1 MSRSS
6 GSTRYFIGL
15 LLVILGVMLLLDNTG
30 ALGLDWSLAGVYWPS
45 LIIAWAL
52 WRLVVGGFR
61 SRLWPTIALLVGV
74 VLQLSNLGLW
84 DWNFGQL
91 LWPALLV
98 AVGLMLLFGRG
109 GRGYSRGRSVRRG
122 RRGNNPSPPGR
133 SSAATA
139 TASGSTDDGA
149 DDSTH
154 DSAGNGTHD
163 STHDSAG
170 NGTHDSTHDSAG
182 NGTHDSTH
190 DSAGNGTHDSIGGSA
205 GAVWR
210 GTSIFGGIE
219 DKIVAQDFRD
229 GEAVAILGGI
239 DLDLRQAKL
248 SNGQATLD
256 VTSIFGGI
264 RLRVPRGW
272 RVNLRNVTL
281 FGSVE
286 HNREQPDPEAETGVL
301 TIVGT
306 ALFGGLEVSD

>member
-1 MSRSS
+1 MSRSP

-52 WRLVVGGFR
+52 WRLVVGGLRF
-61 SRLWPTIALLVGV
+61 RLWPTIALLVGV
-74 VLQLSNLGLW
+74 VLQLSNLDLW

-91 LWPALLV
+91 LWPAILV
-98 AVGLMLLFGRG
+98 AVGLMLLFGRR
-109 GRGYSRGRSVRRG
+109 GRGYSRGRTVRRG

-133 SSAATA
+133 SSTGNA
-139 TASGSTDDGA
+139 TASGSTDDSV
-149 DDSTH
+149 DDGTQ
-154 DSAGNGTHD
+154 DS
-163 STHDSAG
+163 
-170 NGTHDSTHDSAG
+170 
-182 NGTHDSTH
+182 
-190 DSAGNGTHDSIGGSA
+190 THDSIGGSA

-219 DKIVAQDFRD
+219 DKIIAQDFRD

-239 DLDLRQAKL
+239 DLDLRQAEL

>member
-45 LIIAWAL
+45 LLIAWAL
-52 WRLVVGGFR
+52 WRLVVGGLRFR
-61 SRLWPTIALLVGV
+61 PWPIIALLVGV
-74 VLQLSNLGLW
+74 VLQLSNLDLW

-91 LWPALLV
+91 LWPAVLV
-98 AVGLMLLFGRG
+98 AVGLMLLFGRR
-109 GRGYSRGRSVRRG
+109 GRGYSRGRTVRRG

-133 SSAATA
+133 SSTGNA

-149 DDSTH
+149 DDGTQDGTQDSTR
-154 DSAGNGTHD
+154 DGIHD
-163 STHDSAG
+163 STH
-170 NGTHDSTHDSAG
+170 H
-182 NGTHDSTH
+182 
-190 DSAGNGTHDSIGGSA
+190 SIGGST

-239 DLDLRQAKL
+239 DLDLRQAEL
-248 SNGQATLD
+248 SNGQATLE

-286 HNREQPDPEAETGVL
+286 HNREQPAPEDETGEL

>member
-52 WRLVVGGFR
+52 WRLVVGGLRFR
-61 SRLWPTIALLVGV
+61 PWPIIALLVGA
-74 VLQLSNLGLW
+74 VLQLSNLDLW

-91 LWPALLV
+91 LWPAVLV
-98 AVGLMLLFGRG
+98 AVGLMLLFGRR

-133 SSAATA
+133 SSTANA

-149 DDSTH
+149 DDGTH
-154 DSAGNGTHD
+154 NGTRD
-163 STHDSAG
+163 STHNS
-170 NGTHDSTHDSAG
+170 
-182 NGTHDSTH
+182 
-190 DSAGNGTHDSIGGSA
+190 THDSIGGST

-239 DLDLRQAKL
+239 DLDLRQAEL
-248 SNGQATLD
+248 SNGQATLE

-286 HNREQPDPEAETGVL
+286 HNREQPAPEDETGVL

>member
-61 SRLWPTIALLVGV
+61 FRLWLIIALLVGA
-74 VLQLSNLGLW
+74 VLQLSNLDLW

-91 LWPALLV
+91 LWPAVLV
-98 AVGLMLLFGRG
+98 AVGLMLLFGRR
-109 GRGYSRGRSVRRG
+109 GRRYSRGRTVRRG

-133 SSAATA
+133 SSTANA

-149 DDSTH
+149 DY
-154 DSAGNGTHD
+154 GTHD
-163 STHDSAG
+163 STR
-170 NGTHDSTHDSAG
+170 DSTQ
-182 NGTHDSTH
+182 N
-190 DSAGNGTHDSIGGSA
+190 SIGGST

-239 DLDLRQAKL
+239 DLDLRQAEL

-286 HNREQPDPEAETGVL
+286 HNREQPAPEDETGVL

>member
-61 SRLWPTIALLVGV
+61 FRLWPTIALLVGV
-74 VLQLSNLGLW
+74 VLQLSNLDLW

-91 LWPALLV
+91 LWPAVLV
-98 AVGLMLLFGRG
+98 AVGLMLLFGRR
-109 GRGYSRGRSVRRG
+109 GRRYSRGRSVRRG

-133 SSAATA
+133 SSTGN
-139 TASGSTDDGA
+139 ASGTTDDGA
-149 DDSTH
+149 DDGTH
-154 DSAGNGTHD
+154 DSTRGDTHNSTQDSTEDGIQDSTHD
-163 STHDSAG
+163 STHDS
-170 NGTHDSTHDSAG
+170 T
-182 NGTHDSTH
+182 
-190 DSAGNGTHDSIGGSA
+190 GGST

-239 DLDLRQAKL
+239 DLDLRQAEL

-286 HNREQPDPEAETGVL
+286 HNREQPAPEDETGEL

>member
-91 LWPALLV
+91 LWPAVLV
-98 AVGLMLLFGRG
+98 AVGLMLLFGRR

-133 SSAATA
+133 SSTGNA

-170 NGTHDSTHDSAG
+170 NGTHDS
-182 NGTHDSTH
+182 
-190 DSAGNGTHDSIGGSA
+190 IGGST

>member
-61 SRLWPTIALLVGV
+61 FRPWPIIALLVGV
-74 VLQLSNLGLW
+74 VLQLSNLDLW

-91 LWPALLV
+91 LWPAILV
-98 AVGLMLLFGRG
+98 AVGLMLLFGRR
-109 GRGYSRGRSVRRG
+109 GRRYSRGRSVRRG

-133 SSAATA
+133 SSTGNA
-139 TASGSTDDGA
+139 TASGGTDDGA
-149 DDSTH
+149 DD
-154 DSAGNGTHD
+154 GTHD
-163 STHDSAG
+163 STRDSTQ
-170 NGTHDSTHDSAG
+170 NSIHDSTS
-182 NGTHDSTH
+182 DSTR
-190 DSAGNGTHDSIGGSA
+190 GST

-219 DKIVAQDFRD
+219 DKIIAQDFRD

-239 DLDLRQAKL
+239 DLDLRQAEL
-248 SNGQATLD
+248 SNGQATLE

-286 HNREQPDPEAETGVL
+286 HNREQPAPEDETGEL

>member
-52 WRLVVGGFR
+52 WRLVVGGLRF
-61 SRLWPTIALLVGV
+61 RLWPIIALLVGV
-74 VLQLSNLGLW
+74 VLQLSNLDLW

-91 LWPALLV
+91 LWPAVLV
-98 AVGLMLLFGRG
+98 AVGLMLLFGR
-109 GRGYSRGRSVRRG
+109 RGRRYSHGRTVRRG

-133 SSAATA
+133 SSTGNA

-154 DSAGNGTHD
+154 DSTRD
-163 STHDSAG
+163 
-170 NGTHDSTHDSAG
+170 
-182 NGTHDSTH
+182 
-190 DSAGNGTHDSIGGSA
+190 GTHDSIGGGT

-239 DLDLRQAKL
+239 DLDLRQAEL

-281 FGSVE
+281 FGSVK
-286 HNREQPDPEAETGVL
+286 HNREQPAPEDETGVL

>member
-61 SRLWPTIALLVGV
+61 FRLWPIIALLVGV
-74 VLQLSNLGLW
+74 VLQLSNLDLW

-91 LWPALLV
+91 LWPAVLV
-98 AVGLMLLFGRG
+98 AVGLMLLFGRR
-109 GRGYSRGRSVRRG
+109 GRWYSRGRSVRRG
-122 RRGNNPSPPGR
+122 RRGDNPSPPGR
-133 SSAATA
+133 TSTANA
-139 TASGSTDDGA
+139 TASGSTDDG
-149 DDSTH
+149 
-154 DSAGNGTHD
+154 THD
-163 STHDSAG
+163 STR
-170 NGTHDSTHDSAG
+170 DSTQ
-182 NGTHDSTH
+182 N
-190 DSAGNGTHDSIGGSA
+190 SIGGST

-239 DLDLRQAKL
+239 DLDLRQAEL
-248 SNGQATLD
+248 SNGQATLE

-286 HNREQPDPEAETGVL
+286 HNREQPAPEDETGVL

>member
-61 SRLWPTIALLVGV
+61 FRLWPIIALLVGV
-74 VLQLSNLGLW
+74 VLQLSNLDLW

-91 LWPALLV
+91 LWPAVLV
-98 AVGLMLLFGRG
+98 AVGLMLLFGRR
-109 GRGYSRGRSVRRG
+109 GRGYSRGRTVRRG

-133 SSAATA
+133 SSTGNA

-149 DDSTH
+149 DY
-154 DSAGNGTHD
+154 GTHD
-163 STHDSAG
+163 STR
-170 NGTHDSTHDSAG
+170 DSTQ
-182 NGTHDSTH
+182 N
-190 DSAGNGTHDSIGGSA
+190 SIGGST

-239 DLDLRQAKL
+239 DLDLRQAEL

>member
-98 AVGLMLLFGRG
+98 AVGLMLLFGRR

-170 NGTHDSTHDSAG
+170 NGTHDS
-182 NGTHDSTH
+182 
-190 DSAGNGTHDSIGGSA
+190 IGGST

>member
-52 WRLVVGGFR
+52 WRLVVGGLRF
-61 SRLWPTIALLVGV
+61 RLWPIIALLVGV
-74 VLQLSNLGLW
+74 VLQLSNLDLW

-91 LWPALLV
+91 LWPAILV
-98 AVGLMLLFGRG
+98 AVGLMLLFGRR
-109 GRGYSRGRSVRRG
+109 GRRYSRGRSVRRG

-133 SSAATA
+133 SSTGNA
-139 TASGSTDDGA
+139 TASGGTDDGA
-149 DDSTH
+149 DD
-154 DSAGNGTHD
+154 GTHD
-163 STHDSAG
+163 STRDSTQ
-170 NGTHDSTHDSAG
+170 NSIHDSTS
-182 NGTHDSTH
+182 DSTR
-190 DSAGNGTHDSIGGSA
+190 GST

-219 DKIVAQDFRD
+219 DKIIAQDFRD

-239 DLDLRQAKL
+239 DLDLRQAEL
-248 SNGQATLD
+248 SNGQATLE

-286 HNREQPDPEAETGVL
+286 HNREQPAPEDETGEL

>member
-52 WRLVVGGFR
+52 WRLVVGGLRFR
-61 SRLWPTIALLVGV
+61 PWPIIALLVGA
-74 VLQLSNLGLW
+74 VLQLSNLDLW

-91 LWPALLV
+91 LWPAVLV
-98 AVGLMLLFGRG
+98 AVGLMLLFGRR
-109 GRGYSRGRSVRRG
+109 GRGYSRRRSVRRG

-133 SSAATA
+133 SSTANA

-149 DDSTH
+149 DDGTH
-154 DSAGNGTHD
+154 NGTRD
-163 STHDSAG
+163 STHNS
-170 NGTHDSTHDSAG
+170 
-182 NGTHDSTH
+182 
-190 DSAGNGTHDSIGGSA
+190 THDSIGGST

-239 DLDLRQAKL
+239 DLDLRQAEL
-248 SNGQATLD
+248 SNGQATLE

-286 HNREQPDPEAETGVL
+286 HNREQPAPEDETGVL

>member
-98 AVGLMLLFGRG
+98 AVGLMLLFGRR

-170 NGTHDSTHDSAG
+170 NGTHDS
-182 NGTHDSTH
+182 
-190 DSAGNGTHDSIGGSA
+190 IGGST

-219 DKIVAQDFRD
+219 DKIIAQDFRD

>member
-1 MSRSS
+1 MMVPMMVPM
-6 GSTRYFIGL
+6 T
-15 LLVILGVMLLLDNTG
+15 
-30 ALGLDWSLAGVYWPS
+30 
-45 LIIAWAL
+45 
-52 WRLVVGGFR
+52 VV
-61 SRLWPTIALLVGV
+61 PTV
-74 VLQLSNLGLW
+74 
-84 DWNFGQL
+84 
-91 LWPALLV
+91 
-98 AVGLMLLFGRG
+98 
-109 GRGYSRGRSVRRG
+109 
-122 RRGNNPSPPGR
+122 
-133 SSAATA
+133 
-139 TASGSTDDGA
+139 
-149 DDSTH
+149 DST
-154 DSAGNGTHD
+154 GGTRD
-163 STHDSAG
+163 ST
-170 NGTHDSTHDSAG
+170 
-182 NGTHDSTH
+182 
-190 DSAGNGTHDSIGGSA
+190 GGSA

-239 DLDLRQAKL
+239 DLDLRQAEL

-286 HNREQPDPEAETGVL
+286 HNREQPDPEAETGEL

>member
-61 SRLWPTIALLVGV
+61 FRPWPIIALLVGV
-74 VLQLSNLGLW
+74 VLQLSNLDLW

-91 LWPALLV
+91 LWPAVLV
-98 AVGLMLLFGRG
+98 AVGLMLLFGRR
-109 GRGYSRGRSVRRG
+109 GRRYSRGRSVRRG

-133 SSAATA
+133 SSTGNA
-139 TASGSTDDGA
+139 TASGGTDDGA
-149 DDSTH
+149 DD
-154 DSAGNGTHD
+154 GTHD
-163 STHDSAG
+163 STRDSTQ
-170 NGTHDSTHDSAG
+170 NSIHDSTS
-182 NGTHDSTH
+182 DSTR
-190 DSAGNGTHDSIGGSA
+190 GST

-219 DKIVAQDFRD
+219 DKIIAQDFRD

-239 DLDLRQAKL
+239 DLDLRQAEL
-248 SNGQATLD
+248 SNGQATLE

-286 HNREQPDPEAETGVL
+286 HNREQPAPEDETGEL

>member
-61 SRLWPTIALLVGV
+61 FRLWPIIALLAGV
-74 VLQLSNLGLW
+74 VLQLSNLDLW

-91 LWPALLV
+91 LWPAVLV
-98 AVGLMLLFGRG
+98 AVGLMLLFGRR
-109 GRGYSRGRSVRRG
+109 GRGYSRGRTVRRG

-133 SSAATA
+133 TSTANA
-139 TASGSTDDGA
+139 TASGSTDDSV
-149 DDSTH
+149 DD
-154 DSAGNGTHD
+154 GTHD
-163 STHDSAG
+163 STRG
-170 NGTHDSTHDSAG
+170 GTHNSTQDS
-182 NGTHDSTH
+182 
-190 DSAGNGTHDSIGGSA
+190 THDSIGGSA

-239 DLDLRQAKL
+239 DLDLRQAEL

>member
-1 MSRSS
+1 VSRSS

-61 SRLWPTIALLVGV
+61 FRLWPTIALLVGV
-74 VLQLSNLGLW
+74 VLQLSNLDLW

-91 LWPALLV
+91 LWPAVLV
-98 AVGLMLLFGRG
+98 AVGLMLLFGRR
-109 GRGYSRGRSVRRG
+109 GRRYSRGRSVRRG

-133 SSAATA
+133 SSTGN
-139 TASGSTDDGA
+139 ASGSTDDG
-149 DDSTH
+149 
-154 DSAGNGTHD
+154 THD
-163 STHDSAG
+163 STG
-170 NGTHDSTHDSAG
+170 DST
-182 NGTHDSTH
+182 
-190 DSAGNGTHDSIGGSA
+190 GGSS

-210 GTSIFGGIE
+210 GTAVFGGIE
-219 DKIVAQDFRD
+219 DKIIAQDFRD
-229 GEAVAILGGI
+229 GEALAILGGI
-239 DLDLRQAKL
+239 DLDLRQAEL

-286 HNREQPDPEAETGVL
+286 HNREQPAPEDETGEL

>member
-91 LWPALLV
+91 LWPAVLV
-98 AVGLMLLFGRG
+98 AVGLMLLFGRR

-139 TASGSTDDGA
+139 TASGSTDDSA
-149 DDSTH
+149 D
-154 DSAGNGTHD
+154 
-163 STHDSAG
+163 
-170 NGTHDSTHDSAG
+170 DSTHDSAG

-190 DSAGNGTHDSIGGSA
+190 DSAGNGTHDSIGGST

-219 DKIVAQDFRD
+219 DKIIAQDFRD

>member
-61 SRLWPTIALLVGV
+61 FRLWPIIALLVGV
-74 VLQLSNLGLW
+74 VLQLSNLDLW

-91 LWPALLV
+91 LWPAVLV
-98 AVGLMLLFGRG
+98 AVGLMLLFGRR
-109 GRGYSRGRSVRRG
+109 GRGYSRGRTVRRG

-133 SSAATA
+133 SSTANA
-139 TASGSTDDGA
+139 TASGSTDDSA
-149 DDSTH
+149 DDSTQ
-154 DSAGNGTHD
+154 DGTHNSTYD
-163 STHDSAG
+163 S
-170 NGTHDSTHDSAG
+170 
-182 NGTHDSTH
+182 
-190 DSAGNGTHDSIGGSA
+190 THDSIGGST

-239 DLDLRQAKL
+239 DLDLRQAEL
-248 SNGQATLD
+248 SNGQATLE

-286 HNREQPDPEAETGVL
+286 HNREQPAPEDETGVL